1 MNKLPKS
8 SVVKGRSLVFQHDT
22 VFKGY
27 KLPYPILGVKSCH
40 YEAKVSRVGDY
51 AHAHFA
57 IRALLTLEDSYDAK
71 PFDEQEKFEE
81 DCDLLD
87 EEDNSGEGYIIE
99 GSVIDLDDVA
109 LRIIASSLPIKVVR
123 PGSRLPSSGKGYT
136 VYSEAEYAKKKAEKT
151 NPAFDKLQDFDV
163 EKK

>member
-1 MNKLPKS
+1 
-8 SVVKGRSLVFQHDT
+8 
-22 VFKGY
+22 
-27 KLPYPILGVKSCH
+27 
-40 YEAKVSRVGDY
+40 
-51 AHAHFA
+51 
-57 IRALLTLEDSYDAK
+57 
-71 PFDEQEKFEE
+71 
-81 DCDLLD
+81 
-87 EEDNSGEGYIIE
+87 
-99 GSVIDLDDVA
+99 VA